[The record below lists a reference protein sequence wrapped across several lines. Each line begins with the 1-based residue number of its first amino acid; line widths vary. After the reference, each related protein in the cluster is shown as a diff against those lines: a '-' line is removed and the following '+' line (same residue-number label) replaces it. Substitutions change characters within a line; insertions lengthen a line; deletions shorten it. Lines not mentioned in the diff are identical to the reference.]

1 MMEEA
6 EVFARLNQLQEDLSD
21 RFALEDEIVKL
32 PRDLKVKQELL
43 DKINLEYIEEHTRSE
58 VAKDDLKSLH
68 IQYDDAVLA
77 RENSEKQMEL
87 ISTQREFEALEKEIK
102 DAAAKEQS
110 LLKQLHVKEKQVNEY
125 SERLTEKEQLMSLQ
139 KQEVDSEASKIEA
152 LLDEKRKELEAL
164 EKKCLSYIGG
174 DIDEDLY
181 NKFCN
186 IVKNKK
192 GKGIVPIHGLVC
204 QGCHIVLPNQ
214 FVNEVREA
222 KKIEFCPYCSRI
234 LFYEEA
240 EGAEEKFRKH
250 VENVDIEEGGLSDFV
265 DSSEFDDLL

>member
-1 MMEEA
+1 MEEA
-6 EVFARLNQLQEDLSD
+6 VVFEKLSQLQEDLIV

-58 VAKDDLKSLH
+58 AAKDELKSLR
-68 IQYDDAVLA
+68 IQYDDAVHA

-102 DAAAKEQS
+102 DASAKEQN
-110 LLKQLHVKEKQVNEY
+110 LLKLLHVKEKQVHEF
-125 SERLTEKEQLMSLQ
+125 SERLTEKEQLMTLQ
-139 KQEVDSEASKIEA
+139 KQEVDAEAGKIEA
-152 LLDEKRKELEAL
+152 LLA
-164 EKKCLSYIGG
+164 EKKAQLADLEQKCIGYIAG
-174 DIDEDLY
+174 DITEDLY

-186 IVKNKK
+186 IVRNKK

-204 QGCHIVLPNQ
+204 QGCHIVLPIQ
-214 FVNEVREA
+214 FVNDVRSE
-222 KKIEFCPYCSRI
+222 KEIEFCPYCSRI
-234 LFYEEA
+234 LFYEEV
-240 EGAEEKFRKH
+240 EGADEQFRKS
-250 VENVDIEEGGLSDFV
+250 VEDIEIEEGGLADFV

>member
-1 MMEEA
+1 MEEA
-6 EVFARLNQLQEDLSD
+6 VVFAKLSQLQEDLTA

-43 DKINLEYIEEHTRSE
+43 DKINLEYIDEHTRSE
-58 VAKDDLKSLH
+58 TAKDDFKSLR
-68 IQYDDAVLA
+68 IQYDDAVHA

-102 DAAAKEQS
+102 DASAKEQN
-110 LLKQLHVKEKQVNEY
+110 LLKLLHVKEKQVHEF
-125 SERLTEKEQLMSLQ
+125 SERLTEKEQLMTLQ

-152 LLDEKRKELEAL
+152 LLAEKRAQLEAL
-164 EKKCLSYIGG
+164 SSKCDSYIGG
-174 DIDEDLY
+174 DITVDLY

-204 QGCHIVLPNQ
+204 QGCHIVLPMQ
-214 FVNEVREA
+214 FVNVVRAA
-222 KKIEFCPYCSRI
+222 KEIEFCPYCSRI
-234 LFYEEA
+234 LFYEEI
-240 EGAEEKFRKH
+240 EGAEEQFRKS
-250 VENVDIEEGGLSDFV
+250 VEDIDIEEGGLADFV

>member
-43 DKINLEYIEEHTRSE
+43 DKINLEYIEEHTKSE
-58 VAKDDLKSLH
+58 AAKDDLKSLH

-87 ISTQREFEALEKEIK
+87 ISTQREFEALVKEIK
-102 DAAAKEQS
+102 DAATKEQS

-125 SERLTEKEQLMSLQ
+125 SESLTEKEQLMSLQ

-152 LLDEKRKELEAL
+152 LLDEKRKKLEAL

-214 FVNEVREA
+214 FVNEVRAA
-222 KKIEFCPYCSRI
+222 KEIEFCPYCSRI

-250 VENVDIEEGGLSDFV
+250 IEDVDIEEGGLSDFV

>member
-1 MMEEA
+1 MEEA

-58 VAKDDLKSLH
+58 AAKDDLKSLH

-139 KQEVDSEASKIEA
+139 KQEVDSEASKIES

-174 DIDEDLY
+174 VIFGLLS
-181 NKFCN
+181 
-186 IVKNKK
+186 V
-192 GKGIVPIHGLVC
+192 GIVLQYCEEQERKG
-204 QGCHIVLPNQ
+204 
-214 FVNEVREA
+214 
-222 KKIEFCPYCSRI
+222 YCSHPWI
-234 LFYEEA
+234 
-240 EGAEEKFRKH
+240 GMP
-250 VENVDIEEGGLSDFV
+250 GLSYR
-265 DSSEFDDLL
+265 SSKSVRQ

>member
-1 MMEEA
+1 MEEA
-6 EVFARLNQLQEDLSD
+6 EIFARLNQLQEDLSEQ
-21 RFALEDEIVKL
+21 FALEEEIVKL

-43 DKINLEYIEEHTRSE
+43 DKINLEYIEEHARSE
-58 VAKDDLKSLH
+58 SAKDELKSLR
-68 IQYDDAVLA
+68 IQYDDAVRA
-77 RENSEKQMEL
+77 RENAEKQMEL

-102 DAAAKEQS
+102 DAASKEQS
-110 LLKQLHVKEKQVNEY
+110 LLKQLHVKEKQVNEFG
-125 SERLTEKEQLMSLQ
+125 ERLTEKEQLMMLQ
-139 KQEVDSEASKIEA
+139 KQEVDAEASKIEA
-152 LLDEKRKELEAL
+152 LLEEKQKQLKNL
-164 EKKCLSYIGG
+164 EKKCTGYIGG

-214 FVNEVREA
+214 FVNEVRAA
-222 KKIEFCPYCSRI
+222 KEIEFCPYCSRI
-234 LFYEEA
+234 LFYEES
-240 EGAEEKFRKH
+240 EGAEDTFRKH
-250 VENVDIEEGGLSDFV
+250 VEDVDIEEGGLSDFV